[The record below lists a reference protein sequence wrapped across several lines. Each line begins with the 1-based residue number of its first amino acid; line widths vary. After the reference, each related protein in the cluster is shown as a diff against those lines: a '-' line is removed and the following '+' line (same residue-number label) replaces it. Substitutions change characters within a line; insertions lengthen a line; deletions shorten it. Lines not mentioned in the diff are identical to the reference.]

1 MTKKLPHPVSK
12 EDFDKLL
19 EKAKEMREE
28 FRHKKTKELSP
39 RGERYNQYVIAMCL
53 GFGAGLRI
61 SELIGYESKLY
72 KYVKKEK
79 EDE

>member
-1 MTKKLPHPVSK
+1 MTKKLPHPISK

-19 EKAKEMREE
+19 DKAKSMREQ
-28 FRHKKTKELSP
+28 FRKKKKLTP
-39 RGERYNQYVIAMCL
+39 RGERYNQYIISMCL

-72 KYVKKEK
+72 KYVRKEK
-79 EDE
+79 DGK